1 MRIIIEIMNP
11 GPKPQL
17 MGMPLEVDMDTYN
30 TILNLIDE
38 DSPTSQERVCK
49 LIVKHSID
57 HKEELANLL
66 DQIEDHR
73 TQMNILIPV
82 SINASTMVIS
92 YQRFLGEVIKENIS
106 KSLNGLSE
114 EQKVEILNRLLEDIA
129 ISEH

>member
-11 GPKPQL
+11 GP
-17 MGMPLEVDMDTYN
+17 MFNGMPLEVDMDTYN

-57 HKEELANLL
+57 RKEELADLL
-66 DQIEDHR
+66 SQVKDCR

-82 SINASTMVIS
+82 PVGALTMVNS
-92 YQRFLGEVIKENIS
+92 YQKCLEQVIKENIL
-106 KSLNGLSE
+106 KSLDGLPNK
-114 EQKVEILNRLLEDIA
+114 QKREIIDEVFIEIQKPEL
-129 ISEH
+129 